1 MRTWRSPRDEAGGAV
16 AEVSSTAL
24 LTDRYEL
31 SMVQA
36 SLRSGAAD
44 RRVVFEVFARG
55 LPAGRRYGVVAGIGR
70 LLEELERFRFDEA
83 TVAFL
88 TRQGLVDEATGRWL
102 LSYRFTGDI
111 DGYPDGEVYVP
122 GSPILVVEAT
132 FAEAVVLETLVLSVL
147 NHDCAVAGA
156 ASRMTA
162 TAEDRPC
169 VEMGSRRT
177 HEEAAVAAARAAYI
191 AGFTSTSNLE
201 AGRRYQIPTVGTS
214 AHAFTLAHDSERR
227 ALQAQIDA
235 LGQDTTLLV
244 DTYDVRKAVQT
255 GVDLTASGPGAV
267 RVDSGDLPARQVR
280 GQLDELGAEKTRI
293 VATGDLDEYAMARLA
308 AAPVDA
314 YGVGTAV
321 VTASRAATANLVYK
335 LVAPTEAPDTS
346 GPLIDVEKHA
356 AGKTTRGGRKYPLRR
371 RHADGTAAAEAIGI
385 HALPQRC
392 DTDRG
397 LHVPLVRGGQV
408 VSHQDLDAAQA
419 RHRASRAELPP
430 AAFRLSRGEPAI
442 DTRYENDSA

>member
-1 MRTWRSPRDEAGGAV
+1 M

-24 LTDRYEL
+24 RTDRYEL

-36 SLRSGAAD
+36 SLHSGAAD

-70 LLEELERFRFDEA
+70 LLEALERFRFDEA

-111 DGYPDGEVYVP
+111 DGYPDGEIYVP
-122 GSPILVVEAT
+122 GSPILVVDAT
-132 FAEAVVLETLVLSVL
+132 FAEAVVLETLVLSIL
-147 NHDCAVAGA
+147 NHDCAIAAA

-162 TAEDRPC
+162 AAEDRPC

-201 AGRRYQIPTVGTS
+201 AGRRYQVPTAGTS
-214 AHAFTLAHDSERR
+214 AHAFTLAHDSERE
-227 ALQAQIDA
+227 AFQAQIDT
-235 LGQDTTLLV
+235 LGGDTTLLV
-244 DTYDVRKAVQT
+244 DTYDVREAVQT

-267 RVDSGDLPARQVR
+267 RIDSGDLPVLARQVR
-280 GQLDELGAEKTRI
+280 GQLDEFGAEKTRI
-293 VATGDLDEYAMARLA
+293 VATGDLDEYAIARLA

-321 VTASRAATANLVYK
+321 VTASGTSTANLVYK
-335 LVAPTEAPDTS
+335 LVARAETQSPR
-346 GPLIDVEKHA
+346 GPMVGIEKHS

-371 RHADGTAAAEAIGI
+371 RHADGTAAAEAIGV
-385 HALPQRC
+385 HALPQKY
-392 DTDRG
+392 DTDRE

-430 AAFRLSRGEPAI
+430 AAFRLSRGEPVI
-442 DTRYENDSA
+442 DTRYDNDSA

>member
-1 MRTWRSPRDEAGGAV
+1 M

-55 LPAGRRYGVVAGIGR
+55 LPAGRRYGVVASIGR

-111 DGYPDGEVYVP
+111 DGYPDGEIYVP

-147 NHDCAVAGA
+147 NHDSAVATA
-156 ASRMTA
+156 ASRRTA
-162 TAEDRPC
+162 TAEERPC

-201 AGRRYQIPTVGTS
+201 AGRRYQIPTVVGTS
-214 AHAFTLAHDSERR
+214 AHAFTLAQRQRTAGLSGSDRCPRARHHAACGYLRR
-227 ALQAQIDA
+227 AQSGAN
-235 LGQDTTLLV
+235 
-244 DTYDVRKAVQT
+244 

-267 RVDSGDLPARQVR
+267 RVDSGDLPVLARQVR
-280 GQLDELGAEKTRI
+280 GQLDELGAEKARI
-293 VATGDLDEYAMARLA
+293 VATGDLDEYAIARLA

-321 VTASRAATANLVYK
+321 VTASGASTANLVYK
-335 LVAPTEAPDTS
+335 LVARTEAPDTS
-346 GPLIDVEKHA
+346 GSLIDVEKHA

-385 HALPQRC
+385 HALPQGC
-392 DTDRG
+392 DSDRE

-419 RHRASRAELPP
+419 RHRASLAELPP

>member
-1 MRTWRSPRDEAGGAV
+1 M

-24 LTDRYEL
+24 LMDRYEL

-36 SLRSGAAD
+36 SLHSGAAD
-44 RRVVFEVFARG
+44 RRVVFGVFARG

-70 LLEELERFRFDEA
+70 LLEALERFRFDEA

-111 DGYPDGEVYVP
+111 DGYPDGEIYVP
-122 GSPILVVEAT
+122 GFPVLVVDAT
-132 FAEAVVLETLVLSVL
+132 FAEAVVLETLILSIL
-147 NHDCAVAGA
+147 NHDCAVAAA
-156 ASRMTA
+156 ASRMTSA
-162 TAEDRPC
+162 AEDRPC

-201 AGRRYQIPTVGTS
+201 AGRRYQIPTLGTS

-227 ALQAQIDA
+227 AFQAQIDA
-235 LGQDTTLLV
+235 LGHDTTLLV
-244 DTYDVRKAVQT
+244 DTYDVRKAVRT

-267 RVDSGDLPARQVR
+267 RIDSGDLPVLARQVR

-293 VATGDLDEYAMARLA
+293 VATGDLDEYAIARLA

-321 VTASRAATANLVYK
+321 VTASGTSTANLVYK
-335 LVAPTEAPDTS
+335 LVARTETPDTS

-356 AGKTTRGGRKYPLRR
+356 ASKTTRGGRK
-371 RHADGTAAAEAIGI
+371 
-385 HALPQRC
+385 
-392 DTDRG
+392 
-397 LHVPLVRGGQV
+397 
-408 VSHQDLDAAQA
+408 
-419 RHRASRAELPP
+419 
-430 AAFRLSRGEPAI
+430 RGEPAI